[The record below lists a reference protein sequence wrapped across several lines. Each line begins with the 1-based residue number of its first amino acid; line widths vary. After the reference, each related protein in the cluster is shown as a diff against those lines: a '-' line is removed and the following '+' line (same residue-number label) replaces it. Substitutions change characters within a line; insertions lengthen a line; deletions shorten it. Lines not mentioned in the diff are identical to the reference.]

1 MKKFKKVILLVIGF
15 LFLGI
20 ISGYFYIIK
29 AFPKVEPVP
38 DLKISSNPEMLR
50 RGEYLFNSVL
60 GCADCHST
68 RDYSKY
74 AGPLVEGTLGKGG
87 FEFNEDFGL
96 PGKFYARNITPSD
109 LGNWTDGEIFRAI
122 TEGVDKNGNALF
134 PLMPYINF
142 GQMDRDDIYSV
153 IAYLRTLKPLENS
166 IPESKPSFPMNL
178 IMRTIPKK
186 SDFHKKPDES
196 NTVEYGKYL
205 INAAGCNDCHTQQV
219 KGEFLTDKY
228 LAGGQEYILPGNVI
242 VRPANLTPDNETG
255 LGKWTKEQFINKFKE
270 FRKPNFNPQY
280 VKEGDYNTF
289 MPWTFL
295 ANMTDSDI
303 SAIYDYLRTI
313 KPVSNRV
320 VKFEKKLY

>member
-20 ISGYFYIIK
+20 ISGYFYFIK

-186 SDFHKKPDES
+186 SDFHKKPAES
-196 NTVEYGKYL
+196 NTIEYGKYL
-205 INAAGCNDCHTQQV
+205 VIAAGCNDCHT
-219 KGEFLTDKY
+219 
-228 LAGGQEYILPGNVI
+228 
-242 VRPANLTPDNETG
+242 
-255 LGKWTKEQFINKFKE
+255 
-270 FRKPNFNPQY
+270 
-280 VKEGDYNTF
+280 
-289 MPWTFL
+289 
-295 ANMTDSDI
+295 
-303 SAIYDYLRTI
+303 
-313 KPVSNRV
+313 
-320 VKFEKKLY
+320 